1 MNLAVGGPCQGFVT
15 QKGLILLGTMWASQ
29 TLERISVPN
38 IEDESIF
45 FFVIVRFYFI
55 LRERER
61 EGEREGEKHQM
72 VASHTPPAGN
82 LAHNPGL
89 CPGPEWNPQPFRSK
103 ADARSTELHPPG
115 LKVFSD

>member
-29 TLERISVPN
+29 TLESISVPN

-55 LRERER
+55 FRERER
-61 EGEREGEKHQM
+61 EGEREGEKHQCE
-72 VASHTPPAGN
+72 VASHAPHSGD
-82 LAHNPGL
+82 H
-89 CPGPEWNPQPFRSK
+89 
-103 ADARSTELHPPG
+103 STTYTLQNHI
-115 LKVFSD
+115 LK